1 MSEEEAL
8 FETLGL
14 EEVLPEAQEE
24 LDGLGESEVDPQ
36 EEAESEALWLGLR
49 LPDTVLQMVGEVV
62 AETVLLKE
70 VQPDAVTDAV
80 PEELTDALS
89 LTLTVGD
96 TLPLSVCVTVPV
108 EQDVGV
114 TETLAHEETETDTV
128 VHPEGLK
135 DGEPVVEPL
144 TVTVPEPLR
153 EPEGELDTVPVE
165 HGVGE

>member
-1 MSEEEAL
+1 
-8 FETLGL
+8 
-14 EEVLPEAQEE
+14 
-24 LDGLGESEVDPQ
+24 
-36 EEAESEALWLGLR
+36 
-49 LPDTVLQMVGEVV
+49 MVGEVV

-114 TETLAHEETETDTV
+114 TEALAHEETETDTV